1 MRIVNVTTAV
11 VAYHGQATLV
21 RIDTDEG
28 ISGYGEANPDA
39 GAGGVVGMIKFLTPL
54 LLGEDPRD
62 VERVWEKLR
71 RRVFAGAQGGV
82 FVIALSGIEL
92 ALWDLAGKAAGQP
105 VYRLLGGKFRDK
117 IRVYADCGLG
127 DDPAGSASGCAD
139 RAQRM
144 VEEGFTAIKFDVD
157 DLEHPAKFDAF
168 NHTINNAELRSMVER
183 VAAVRE
189 AIGPDIDLAIDLHAR
204 YDVPSACRIAWELEP
219 FSLLWLEEPV
229 PAENID
235 ALARVRAQTRTPI
248 CVGENLYLRWGFR
261 ELLERGA
268 VDVIEP
274 DVPKCGGLAEA
285 KKIANL
291 AEMHYVPFAPHL
303 VSTPVGTMATS
314 HQCAA
319 IPNFL
324 VQEWHALE
332 EREVWDSYVVAPDG
346 SGSIIKNGYIAVPD
360 TPGIGVEPDM
370 DAVRAHAVPGFTIF
384 EPHHG

>member
-39 GAGGVVGMIKFLTPL
+39 GADGVVGMIKFLTPL

-71 RRVFAGAQGGV
+71 RKVFAGPQAGV

-92 ALWDLAGKAAGQP
+92 ALWDLAGKASGQP

-117 IRVYADCGLG
+117 IRVYADCGAG

-139 RAQRM
+139 RARRM

-189 AIGPDIDLAIDLHAR
+189 AIGPDVDLAIDLHAR

-235 ALARVRAQTRTPI
+235 ALVRVRAQTRTPI

-332 EREVWDSYVVAPDG
+332 EREVWDSYVAAPDG
-346 SGSIIKNGYIAVPD
+346 SGSIISGGYITLPD

-370 DAVRAHAVPGFTIF
+370 DSVRAHAVPGFTIF
-384 EPHHG
+384 E

>member
-1 MRIVNVTTAV
+1 
-11 VAYHGQATLV
+11 
-21 RIDTDEG
+21 
-28 ISGYGEANPDA
+28 
-39 GAGGVVGMIKFLTPL
+39 
-54 LLGEDPRD
+54 
-62 VERVWEKLR
+62 
-71 RRVFAGAQGGV
+71 VFAGPQGGV

-92 ALWDLAGKAAGQP
+92 ALWDLAGKASGQP

-117 IRVYADCGLG
+117 IRVYADCGAG

-189 AIGPDIDLAIDLHAR
+189 AIGPDVDLAIDLHAR

-235 ALARVRAQTRTPI
+235 ALVRVRAQTRTPI

-332 EREVWDSYVVAPDG
+332 EREVWDSYVAAPDG
-346 SGSIIKNGYIAVPD
+346 SGSIISGGYITLPD

-370 DAVRAHAVPGFTIF
+370 DSVRAHAVPGFTIF
-384 EPHHG
+384 E

>member
-28 ISGYGEANPDA
+28 ITGYGEANPDA
-39 GAGGVVGMIKFLTPL
+39 GAGGVVGLINSFKEL
-54 LLGEDPRD
+54 LIGEDPRN
-62 VERVWEKLR
+62 VERCWEKLR
-71 RRVFAGAQGGV
+71 RRVFAGPQAGV
-82 FVIALSGIEL
+82 YVIALSGVEL
-92 ALWDLAGKAAGQP
+92 ALWDIAGKAAGQP
-105 VYRLLGGKFRDK
+105 VHRMLGGKFRDR
-117 IRVYADCGLG
+117 IRLYADCGDG
-127 DDPAGSASGCAD
+127 DDPAGSVSGCVD

-144 VEEGFTAIKFDVD
+144 VEEGFTAIKFDID
-157 DLEHPAKFDAF
+157 DLQHPAKHDRY
-168 NHTINNAELRSMVER
+168 NHTINAAELRTMVER

-219 FSLLWLEEPV
+219 FNLMWLEEPV
-229 PAENID
+229 PAENVD
-235 ALARVRAQTRTPI
+235 ALVRVRAQTRTPI
-248 CVGENLYLRWGFR
+248 CAGENLYLRWGFR
-261 ELLERGA
+261 ELLEKGA

-303 VSTPVGTMATS
+303 VSTPLGTMATA
-314 HQCAA
+314 HQCGA
-319 IPNFL
+319 IPNFY

-332 EREVWDSYVVAPDG
+332 EREVWDSYVHAPDG
-346 SGSIIKNGYIAVPD
+346 SGSIVKDGYITLPD
-360 TPGIGVEPDM
+360 APGIGVELDM
-370 DAVRAHAVPGFTIF
+370 DGVRKHAVPGFGIF
-384 EPHHG
+384 E

>member
-1 MRIVNVTTAV
+1 
-11 VAYHGQATLV
+11 
-21 RIDTDEG
+21 
-28 ISGYGEANPDA
+28 
-39 GAGGVVGMIKFLTPL
+39 
-54 LLGEDPRD
+54 
-62 VERVWEKLR
+62 
-71 RRVFAGAQGGV
+71 
-82 FVIALSGIEL
+82 
-92 ALWDLAGKAAGQP
+92 
-105 VYRLLGGKFRDK
+105 
-117 IRVYADCGLG
+117 
-127 DDPAGSASGCAD
+127 
-139 RAQRM
+139 M
-144 VEEGFTAIKFDVD
+144 VEEGFTAIKFDID
-157 DLEHPAKFDAF
+157 DLRHPAKFDAF

-189 AIGPDIDLAIDLHAR
+189 AIGPDVDLAIDVHAR

-235 ALARVRAQTRTPI
+235 ALVRVRAQTRTPI
-248 CVGENLYLRWGFR
+248 CAGENLYLRWGFR

-319 IPNFL
+319 VPNFL

-332 EREVWDSYVVAPDG
+332 EREVWDSYVAAPDG
-346 SGSIIKNGYIAVPD
+346 SGSIVKDGYITLPD
-360 TPGIGVEPDM
+360 TPGIGVEPDI

-384 EPHHG
+384 E

>member
-1 MRIVNVTTAV
+1 MKVVDVTTAV

-28 ISGYGEANPDA
+28 VSGLGEANPDS
-39 GAGGVVGMIKFLTPL
+39 GAGGVVGLINFLKDEL
-54 LLGEDPRD
+54 IGEDPRD
-62 VERVWEKLR
+62 VERCWEKLR
-71 RRVFAGAQGGV
+71 RRKVFAGAQAGV

-105 VYRLLGGKFRDK
+105 VYRLLGGKFRDR
-117 IRVYADCGLG
+117 IRLYADCGDG
-127 DDPAGSASGCAD
+127 DDPAGSVSGCVD

-144 VEEGFTAIKFDVD
+144 VEEGFTALKFDID
-157 DLEHPAKFDAF
+157 NLTHPAKYDQF
-168 NHTINNAELRSMVER
+168 NHTLNAAELRTMVDR
-183 VAAVRE
+183 VAGVRA
-189 AIGPDIDLAIDLHAR
+189 AIGPDVDLAIDMHAR
-204 YDVPSACRIAWELEP
+204 YDVPSACRIAGELE
-219 FSLLWLEEPV
+219 SLQLMWLEEPI
-229 PAENID
+229 PAENVD
-235 ALARVRAQTRTPI
+235 ALARVRAATRTPI
-248 CVGENLYLRWGFR
+248 CAGENLYLRWGFR
-261 ELLERGA
+261 DLLERGA

-332 EREVWDSYVVAPDG
+332 EREVWDSYVVPPAG
-346 SGSIIKNGYIAVPD
+346 GTSIVRDGYITLPD
-360 TPGIGVEPDM
+360 TPGIGVELDM
-370 DAVRAHAVPGFTIF
+370 DGVRAHAVPGFGIF
-384 EPHHG
+384 E

>member
-1 MRIVNVTTAV
+1 MRIVRVTTAV

-39 GAGGVVGMIKFLTPL
+39 GADGVVGMIRFLTPL

-71 RRVFAGAQGGV
+71 RRVFAGPQAGV

-117 IRVYADCGLG
+117 IRVYADCGRG

-168 NHTINNAELRSMVER
+168 NHTVNNAELRSMTER

-189 AIGPDIDLAIDLHAR
+189 AIGPDVDLAIDLHAR

-219 FSLLWLEEPV
+219 FRLMWLEEPV

-332 EREVWDSYVVAPDG
+332 EREVWDSYVAAPDG
-346 SGSIIKNGYIAVPD
+346 SGSIVKDGYITLPD

-384 EPHHG
+384 E

>member
-11 VAYHGQATLV
+11 VRYHGEATLV

-28 ISGYGEANPDA
+28 ISGFGEANPDA
-39 GAGGVVGMIKFLTPL
+39 GAGGVVGMINFLKDL
-54 LLGEDPRD
+54 LVGEDPRN
-62 VERVWEKLR
+62 VERCWEKLR
-71 RRVFAGAQGGV
+71 RRKVFAGPQAGV

-92 ALWDLAGKAAGQP
+92 ALWDIAGKAAGQP
-105 VYRLLGGKFRDK
+105 VYRLLGGKFRDR
-117 IRVYADCGLG
+117 IRLYADCGDG
-127 DDPAGSASGCAD
+127 DDPDGSVSGCVD
-139 RAQRM
+139 RAHRM
-144 VEEGFTAIKFDVD
+144 VEEGFTAIKFDID
-157 DLEHPAKFDAF
+157 DLRHPAKFDEF
-168 NHTINNAELRSMVER
+168 NHTVNAAELRSMVER

-189 AIGPDIDLAIDLHAR
+189 AIGPDVDLAIDLHAR

-219 FSLLWLEEPV
+219 FHLMWLEEPI

-235 ALARVRAQTRTPI
+235 ALVRVRAQTRTPI
-248 CVGENLYLRWGFR
+248 CAGENLYLRWGFR

-303 VSTPVGTMATS
+303 VSTPLGTMATA
-314 HQCAA
+314 HQCGS

-332 EREVWDSYVVAPDG
+332 EREVWDSYVTAPDG
-346 SGSIIKNGYIAVPD
+346 SGSIVKDGYITLPD
-360 TPGIGVEPDM
+360 SPGIGVELDM
-370 DAVRAHAVPGFTIF
+370 DGVRAHAVPGYGIF
-384 EPHHG
+384 E

>member
-39 GAGGVVGMIKFLTPL
+39 GAGGVVGLIKFLTPL

-71 RRVFAGAQGGV
+71 RRVFAGPQAGV

-168 NHTINNAELRSMVER
+168 NHTINNAELRSMTER

-189 AIGPDIDLAIDLHAR
+189 AIGPDVDLAIDLHAR

-219 FSLLWLEEPV
+219 FRLLWLEEPV

-332 EREVWDSYVVAPDG
+332 EREVWDSYVAAPDG
-346 SGSIIKNGYIAVPD
+346 SGSIISGGYITIPD

-384 EPHHG
+384 E

>member
-1 MRIVNVTTAV
+1 MRIVDVTTAV

-28 ISGYGEANPDA
+28 ISGFGEANPDA
-39 GAGGVVGMIKFLTPL
+39 GAGGVVGMINFLKDGL
-54 LLGEDPRD
+54 VGEDPRN
-62 VERVWEKLR
+62 VERCWEKLR
-71 RRVFAGAQGGV
+71 RKVFAGPQAGV
-82 FVIALSGIEL
+82 FVIALGGIEL

-105 VYRLLGGKFRDK
+105 VYRLLGGKFRDR
-117 IRVYADCGLG
+117 IRLYADCGNG

-144 VEEGFTAIKFDVD
+144 VAEGFTAVKFDID
-157 DLEHPAKFDAF
+157 DLRHPAKFDPF
-168 NHTINNAELRSMVER
+168 NHTVNSAELRSMVER

-189 AIGPDIDLAIDLHAR
+189 AIGPDVGLAIDLHAR

-219 FSLLWLEEPV
+219 FRLMWLEEPI
-229 PAENID
+229 PAENVD
-235 ALARVRAQTRTPI
+235 ALVRVRAQTRTPI

-332 EREVWDSYVVAPDG
+332 EREVWDSYAVAPDG
-346 SGSIIKNGYIAVPD
+346 SGSIVKDGYITLPD

-370 DAVRAHAVPGFTIF
+370 DGVRAHAVPGFGVF
-384 EPHHG
+384 E

>member
-39 GAGGVVGMIKFLTPL
+39 GAGGVVGLIKFLTPL
-54 LLGEDPRD
+54 LLWEDPRD

-71 RRVFAGAQGGV
+71 RRVFAGPQAGV

-92 ALWDLAGKAAGQP
+92 ALWDLGGKAAGQP
-105 VYRLLGGKFRDK
+105 VYRMLGGKFRDK

-139 RAQRM
+139 RARRV
-144 VEEGFTAIKFDVD
+144 VEEGFTAVKFDVD

-168 NHTINNAELRSMVER
+168 NHTVNNAELRSMVER

-189 AIGPDIDLAIDLHAR
+189 AIGPDVDLAIDLHAR

-219 FSLLWLEEPV
+219 LRLLWLEEPV

-235 ALARVRAQTRTPI
+235 ALVRVRAQTRTPI

-332 EREVWDSYVVAPDG
+332 EREVWDSYVAAPDG
-346 SGSIIKNGYIAVPD
+346 SGSIISGGYITLPD

-370 DAVRAHAVPGFTIF
+370 DAVRAHAVPGFPIF
-384 EPHHG
+384 E

>member
-21 RIDTDEG
+21 RIDTDDG

-71 RRVFAGAQGGV
+71 RRVFAGPQAGV

-139 RAQRM
+139 RARRM

-189 AIGPDIDLAIDLHAR
+189 AIGPDVDLAIDLHAR

-219 FSLLWLEEPV
+219 LRLLWLEEPV

-235 ALARVRAQTRTPI
+235 ALVRVRAQTRTPI
-248 CVGENLYLRWGFR
+248 CVGENLYLRWVFR

-332 EREVWDSYVVAPDG
+332 ERDVWDSYVAAPDG
-346 SGSIIKNGYIAVPD
+346 SGSIISGGYITLPD

-370 DAVRAHAVPGFTIF
+370 DAVRAHAVPGFPIF
-384 EPHHG
+384 E

>member
-39 GAGGVVGMIKFLTPL
+39 GAGGVVGLIKFLTPL

-71 RRVFAGAQGGV
+71 RRVFAGPQAGV

-139 RAQRM
+139 RARRM

-168 NHTINNAELRSMVER
+168 NHTVNNAELRSMVER

-189 AIGPDIDLAIDLHAR
+189 AIGPDVDLAIDLHAR

-229 PAENID
+229 PAENVD

-332 EREVWDSYVVAPDG
+332 EREVWDSYVAAPDG
-346 SGSIIKNGYIAVPD
+346 SGSIISGGYITLPD

-384 EPHHG
+384 E

>member
-39 GAGGVVGMIKFLTPL
+39 GAGGVVGLIKFLTPL

-71 RRVFAGAQGGV
+71 RRVFAGPQAGV

-139 RAQRM
+139 RARRM

-189 AIGPDIDLAIDLHAR
+189 AIGPDVDLAIDLHAR

-235 ALARVRAQTRTPI
+235 ALVRVRAQTRTPI

-332 EREVWDSYVVAPDG
+332 EREVWDSYVAAPDG
-346 SGSIIKNGYIAVPD
+346 SGSIISGGYITLPD

-370 DAVRAHAVPGFTIF
+370 DSVRAHAVPGFTIF
-384 EPHHG
+384 E

>member
-11 VAYHGQATLV
+11 VSYHGQATLV

-28 ISGYGEANPDA
+28 LSGFGEANPDA
-39 GAGGVVGMIKFLTPL
+39 GAGAVVGMIKDLTPL
-54 LLGEDPRD
+54 LIGEDPRN
-62 VERVWEKLR
+62 VERCWEKLR
-71 RRVFAGAQGGV
+71 RSKVFAGPQGGV

-105 VYRLLGGKFRDK
+105 VYRLLGGKFRDR
-117 IRVYADCGLG
+117 IRLYADCGDG
-127 DDPAGSASGCAD
+127 DDPAGSIAGCVD

-144 VEEGFTAIKFDVD
+144 VAEGFTALKFDID
-157 DLEHPAKFDAF
+157 DLHHPAKFDDF
-168 NHTINNAELRSMVER
+168 NHTINAAELHSMVER

-189 AIGPDIDLAIDLHAR
+189 AIGPDVDLAIDLHAR
-204 YDVPSACRIAWELEP
+204 YDVPSACRISWELEP
-219 FSLLWLEEPV
+219 FHLMWLEEPL
-229 PAENID
+229 PAENVD
-235 ALARVRAQTRTPI
+235 ALVRVRAQTRTPI
-248 CVGENLYLRWGFR
+248 CAGENLYLRWGFR

-291 AEMHYVPFAPHL
+291 AELHYIPFAPHL
-303 VSTPVGTMATS
+303 VSTPLGTMATS

-319 IPNFL
+319 IPNFF

-332 EREVWDSYVVAPDG
+332 ERAVWDSYVHAPDG
-346 SGSIIKNGYIAVPD
+346 SGSIVKDGYITLPD

-370 DAVRAHAVPGFTIF
+370 DGVRAHAVAGYGVF
-384 EPHHG
+384 E

>member
-92 ALWDLAGKAAGQP
+92 ALWDLAGKASGQP

-117 IRVYADCGLG
+117 IRVYADCGRG

-139 RAQRM
+139 RARRM

-168 NHTINNAELRSMVER
+168 NHTINNAELRSMIER

-189 AIGPDIDLAIDLHAR
+189 AIGPDVDLAIDLHAR

-219 FSLLWLEEPV
+219 LRLLWLEEPV

-235 ALARVRAQTRTPI
+235 ALVRVRAQTRTPI

-346 SGSIIKNGYIAVPD
+346 SGSIVKDGYITLPD

-370 DAVRAHAVPGFTIF
+370 DAVRTHAVPGFTIF
-384 EPHHG
+384 E

>member
-71 RRVFAGAQGGV
+71 RKVFAGPQAGV

-92 ALWDLAGKAAGQP
+92 ALWDLAGKASGQP

-117 IRVYADCGLG
+117 IRVYADCGQG

-144 VEEGFTAIKFDVD
+144 IEEGFTAIKFDVD
-157 DLEHPAKFDAF
+157 ELEHPAKFDAF
-168 NHTINNAELRSMVER
+168 NHTVNNAELRSMVER

-189 AIGPDIDLAIDLHAR
+189 AIGPDVDLAIDLHAR

-219 FSLLWLEEPV
+219 LRLLWLEEPV

-235 ALARVRAQTRTPI
+235 ALVRVRAQTRTPI

-346 SGSIIKNGYIAVPD
+346 SGSIVKDGYITLPD

-370 DAVRAHAVPGFTIF
+370 DAVRAHAVPGFTIY
-384 EPHHG
+384 E

>member
-11 VAYHGQATLV
+11 VSYHGQATLV

-28 ISGYGEANPDA
+28 ISGFGEANPDA
-39 GAGGVVGMIKFLTPL
+39 GARGVVGMINFLKDG
-54 LLGEDPRD
+54 LLGEDPRN
-62 VERVWEKLR
+62 VERCWEKLR
-71 RRVFAGAQGGV
+71 RKVFAGPQGGV

-105 VYRLLGGKFRDK
+105 VYRLLGGKFRDR
-117 IRVYADCGLG
+117 IRLYADCGSG

-139 RAQRM
+139 RAQR
-144 VEEGFTAIKFDVD
+144 VVAEGFTAIKFDID
-157 DLEHPAKFDAF
+157 NLQHPAKFDAF
-168 NHTINNAELRSMVER
+168 NHTINGAELDSMVER

-189 AIGPDIDLAIDLHAR
+189 AIGPNLDLAIDLHAR
-204 YDVPSACRIAWELEP
+204 YDVPSACRIARELEP
-219 FSLLWLEEPV
+219 FHLMWLEEPI

-235 ALARVRAQTRTPI
+235 ALVRVRAQTRTPI
-248 CVGENLYLRWGFR
+248 CAGENLYLRWGFR

-346 SGSIIKNGYIAVPD
+346 SGSIVKDGYITLSD
-360 TPGIGVEPDM
+360 TPGIGVEPDI
-370 DAVRAHAVPGFTIF
+370 DQVRAHAVPGFGIF
-384 EPHHG
+384 E

>member
-28 ISGYGEANPDA
+28 ITGYGEANPDA
-39 GAGGVVGMIKFLTPL
+39 GAGGVVGLINSLKDL
-54 LLGEDPRD
+54 LIGEDPRN
-62 VERVWEKLR
+62 VERCWEKLR
-71 RRVFAGAQGGV
+71 RRVFSGPQGGV
-82 FVIALSGIEL
+82 YVIAMSGIEL
-92 ALWDLAGKAAGQP
+92 ALWDIAGKAAGQP
-105 VYRLLGGKFRDK
+105 VYRMLGGKFRDR
-117 IRVYADCGLG
+117 IRLYADCGDG
-127 DDPAGSASGCAD
+127 DDPAGSVAGCVD

-144 VEEGFTAIKFDVD
+144 VAEGFTAIKFDID
-157 DLEHPAKFDAF
+157 DLQHPAKHDRF
-168 NHTINNAELRSMVER
+168 NHTINASELRTMVER

-219 FSLLWLEEPV
+219 FNLMWLEEPV
-229 PAENID
+229 PAENVD
-235 ALARVRAQTRTPI
+235 ALVRVRAQTRTPI
-248 CVGENLYLRWGFR
+248 CAGENLYLRWGFR
-261 ELLERGA
+261 ELLEKGA

-303 VSTPVGTMATS
+303 VSTPLGTMATA
-314 HQCAA
+314 HQCGA
-319 IPNFL
+319 IPNFF

-332 EREVWDSYVVAPDG
+332 EREIWDSYVNAPDG
-346 SGSIIKNGYIAVPD
+346 SGSIVKDGYITLPD
-360 TPGIGVEPDM
+360 TPGIGVEPNM
-370 DAVRAHAVPGFTIF
+370 DGVRKYAVPGYGIF
-384 EPHHG
+384 E

>member
-1 MRIVNVTTAV
+1 
-11 VAYHGQATLV
+11 
-21 RIDTDEG
+21 
-28 ISGYGEANPDA
+28 
-39 GAGGVVGMIKFLTPL
+39 
-54 LLGEDPRD
+54 
-62 VERVWEKLR
+62 
-71 RRVFAGAQGGV
+71 V

-92 ALWDLAGKAAGQP
+92 ALWDIAGKAAGQP
-105 VYRLLGGKFRDK
+105 VYRMLGGKFRDR
-117 IRVYADCGLG
+117 IRLYADCGDG
-127 DDPAGSASGCAD
+127 DDPAGSVSGCVD

-144 VEEGFTAIKFDVD
+144 VEEGFTAIKFDID
-157 DLEHPAKFDAF
+157 DLQHPAKRDVF
-168 NHTINNAELRSMVER
+168 NHTVGAAELRTMVER

-204 YDVPSACRIAWELEP
+204 YDVPSACRIAWALEQ
-219 FSLLWLEEPV
+219 LDLMWLEEPV

-235 ALARVRAQTRTPI
+235 ALVRVRAQTRTPI

-303 VSTPVGTMATS
+303 VSTPLGTMATA
-314 HQCAA
+314 HQCGA

-332 EREVWDSYVVAPDG
+332 EREVWDSYVHAPDG
-346 SGSIIKNGYIAVPD
+346 SGSIVKDGYITLAD
-360 TPGIGVEPDM
+360 TPGIGVELDM
-370 DAVRAHAVPGFTIF
+370 DGVRAHAVPGYGIF
-384 EPHHG
+384 E

>member
-71 RRVFAGAQGGV
+71 RKVFAGPQAGV

-92 ALWDLAGKAAGQP
+92 ALWDLAGKASGQP

-117 IRVYADCGLG
+117 IRVYADCGRG

-144 VEEGFTAIKFDVD
+144 IEEGFTAIKFDVD
-157 DLEHPAKFDAF
+157 ELEHPAKFDAF
-168 NHTINNAELRSMVER
+168 NHTVNNAELRSMVER

-189 AIGPDIDLAIDLHAR
+189 AIGPDVDLAIDLHAR

-219 FSLLWLEEPV
+219 LRLLWLEEPV

-235 ALARVRAQTRTPI
+235 ALVRVRAQTRTPI

-346 SGSIIKNGYIAVPD
+346 SGSIVKDGYITLPD

-384 EPHHG
+384 E

>member
-21 RIDTDEG
+21 RIDTDDG

-71 RRVFAGAQGGV
+71 RRVFAGPQAGV

-117 IRVYADCGLG
+117 IRLYADCGLG

-139 RAQRM
+139 RARRM

-168 NHTINNAELRSMVER
+168 NHTVNNAELRSMVER

-189 AIGPDIDLAIDLHAR
+189 AIGPDVDLAIDLHAR

-219 FSLLWLEEPV
+219 FRLLWLEEPV

-332 EREVWDSYVVAPDG
+332 EREVWDSYVAAPDG
-346 SGSIIKNGYIAVPD
+346 SGSIISGGYITLPD

-370 DAVRAHAVPGFTIF
+370 DAVRAHAVPGFPIF
-384 EPHHG
+384 E

>member
-1 MRIVNVTTAV
+1 MRIVDVRTAV

-28 ISGYGEANPDA
+28 LTGYGEANPDA
-39 GAGGVVGMIKFLTPL
+39 GAGGVVGLINTLKPL
-54 LLGEDPRD
+54 LIGEDPRN
-62 VERVWEKLR
+62 VERCWEKLR
-71 RRVFAGAQGGV
+71 RRVFAGPQAGV

-105 VYRLLGGKFRDK
+105 VHRMLGGKFRDR
-117 IRVYADCGLG
+117 IRLYADCGDG
-127 DDPAGSASGCAD
+127 DDPAGSVSGCVD

-144 VEEGFTAIKFDVD
+144 VSEGFTAIKFDID
-157 DLEHPAKFDAF
+157 DLQHPAKHDPF
-168 NHTINNAELRSMVER
+168 NHTINASELRSMVER

-219 FSLLWLEEPV
+219 FNLMWLEEPV
-229 PAENID
+229 PAENVD
-235 ALARVRAQTRTPI
+235 ALVRVRAQTRTPI
-248 CVGENLYLRWGFR
+248 CAGENLYLRWGFR
-261 ELLERGA
+261 ELLEKGA

-303 VSTPVGTMATS
+303 VSTPLGTMATA
-314 HQCAA
+314 HQCGA
-319 IPNFL
+319 IPNFY

-332 EREVWDSYVVAPDG
+332 EREVWDSYVTAPDG
-346 SGSIIKNGYIAVPD
+346 SGSIVKDGYITLPD
-360 TPGIGVEPDM
+360 TPGIGVELDM
-370 DAVRAHAVPGFTIF
+370 EGVRKHAVPGFGIF
-384 EPHHG
+384 E